1 MSPSGKARRPL
12 LWSCAVAS
20 ALVLTGC
27 APSGKIPDP
36 GSYSARL
43 EPRAKYVRDRL
54 TVTDPA
60 RASIREL
67 ALSVPTYNGAAGDGK
82 TSPQGDSWILLG
94 DASQAPVIA
103 KVLTESGE
111 EPVRLRL
118 MRGSDAPDDPEIATS
133 YELEKVTGG
142 WKIISARKGPS
153 SELLVW
159 PME

>member
-1 MSPSGKARRPL
+1 MSPRLP
-12 LWSCAVAS
+12 AVAAAI
-20 ALVLTGC
+20 ALASC
-27 APSGKIPDP
+27 APSGKMPDP
-36 GSYSARL
+36 EDFATRL
-43 EPRAKYVRDRL
+43 TPRAEYVRERFS
-54 TVTDPA
+54 VIDPA
-60 RASIREL
+60 RASVREL

-118 MRGSDAPDDPEIATS
+118 MRGSDAPEDPQIATA

-159 PME
+159 PMD

>member
-1 MSPSGKARRPL
+1 MNARLP
-12 LWSCAVAS
+12 AVA
-20 ALVLTGC
+20 AAAVFLAAC

-36 GSYSARL
+36 QDFAVRL
-43 EPRAKYVRDRL
+43 APRAEYVRDRL
-54 TVTDPA
+54 SVTDPA
-60 RASIREL
+60 RASVREL
-67 ALSVPTYNGAAGDGK
+67 ALSVPTYNGATGEGK
-82 TSPQGDSWILLG
+82 TSPQGNSWILLG

-118 MRGSDAPDDPEIATS
+118 MRGSDAPEDPQVATA
-133 YELEKVTGG
+133 YELEKVAGG
-142 WKIISARKGPS
+142 WKVLSARKGPS